1 MTMRGIIVH
10 NLFHRIMGMSMDMG
24 IHTDHPHHR
33 IRATPMIIHRHHRS
47 QHPQVSYTVE
57 SVPSHGRTDRL
68 HNAKGEGHIWIKA
81 DSEGET
87 SIMRP
92 EEIMGQEEDMV
103 REVEEDGAEVVE
115 VAEVEA
121 EVVGIGAE
129 EGEVDMDVDDF
140 NDYICRVPLGSDAI
154 IDDISWVDQSCTDS
168 SLYSASCT

>member
-1 MTMRGIIVH
+1 
-10 NLFHRIMGMSMDMG
+10 
-24 IHTDHPHHR
+24 
-33 IRATPMIIHRHHRS
+33 
-47 QHPQVSYTVE
+47 
-57 SVPSHGRTDRL
+57 
-68 HNAKGEGHIWIKA
+68 
-81 DSEGET
+81 
-87 SIMRP
+87 MRP